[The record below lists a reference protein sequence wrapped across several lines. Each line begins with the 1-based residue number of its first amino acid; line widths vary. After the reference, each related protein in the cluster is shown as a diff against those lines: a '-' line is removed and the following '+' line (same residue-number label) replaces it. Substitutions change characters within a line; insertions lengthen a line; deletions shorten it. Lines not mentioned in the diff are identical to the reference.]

1 MNRDCQFNRRSV
13 VAGYV
18 ILISLCVASTITAT
32 LPARADFLPI
42 SLYGETLAFD
52 VLRDGTPVGSHTVSF
67 SRDEESLVVET
78 KLDITI
84 KFLMFTAYRLGYSSK
99 ARWSDGRLM
108 FLEARTDDDG
118 NVGQVNAQR
127 SNGVIKITGPDGSK
141 AVTSDIFLT
150 NHWNVAVTQSAEV
163 LNTITGKVNK
173 VSMHN
178 LGLETITAEKIEIK
192 ARRWAYT
199 GDLQNEVWYDDE
211 GRWVKMRFA
220 GKDGSSIE
228 YVCTK
233 CLGGDKAAAQR

>member
-1 MNRDCQFNRRSV
+1 MAR
-13 VAGYV
+13 YV
-18 ILISLCVASTITAT
+18 KLIALCVAGVITAT
-32 LPARADFLPI
+32 IPARADILPI

-67 SRDEESLVVET
+67 SRDEESLFVET

-84 KFLMFTAYRLGYSSK
+84 KFLMFTAYTLDYSSK
-99 ARWSDGRLM
+99 ATWSDGRLM
-108 FLEARTDDDG
+108 FLEARTDVDG
-118 NVGQVNAQR
+118 KVGLVSAQR
-127 SNGVIKITGPDGSK
+127 SNGLIRITDPDGSK
-141 AVTSDIFLT
+141 EVVSDIFPT

-163 LNTITGKVNK
+163 LNTITGQVNK
-173 VSMHN
+173 VSMRN
-178 LGLETITAEKIEIK
+178 LGLETITAEGIKIK

-233 CLGGDKAAAQR
+233 CLGGGNVAAHR